1 MSRAFIDE
9 DSEHQEELPEIPQ
22 SHNPGYIT
30 PGGYRL
36 LQEELERLE
45 NVERPPLV
53 EELESGGAG
62 ATEAEVQ
69 LARLDQRIRYLHARI
84 GRAIVIN
91 PADAPS
97 DHVHFGSKVTVRDE
111 SDHEMHVH
119 IVGED
124 ETDPDAGR
132 VSCFSPLAKA
142 LMSKGVG
149 ETAIWHRPLGD
160 LRLTIVSI
168 EQEDEPH
175 TTD

>member
-30 PGGYRL
+30 PTGYRL

-62 ATEAEVQ
+62 ATEAEVR
-69 LARLDQRIRYLHARI
+69 LARLDQRIHYLHARI
-84 GRAIVIN
+84 GRAILID
-91 PADAPS
+91 PSEAPS
-97 DHVHFGSKVTVRDE
+97 DHVHFGSIVTVRDQN
-111 SDHEMHVH
+111 DHEMRVH

-124 ETDPDAGR
+124 ETDPDAGK

-142 LMSKGVG
+142 LMSKAVG
-149 ETAIWHRPLGD
+149 EVAIWHRPIGD
-160 LRLTIVSI
+160 AELRIISIV
-168 EQEDEPH
+168 QE
-175 TTD
+175 

>member
-30 PGGYRL
+30 PEGYRM

-45 NVERPPLV
+45 NKERPPLV
-53 EELESGGAG
+53 EELESQGPGAS
-62 ATEAEVQ
+62 EAEVA

-84 GRAIVIN
+84 GRAILID

-97 DHVHFGSKVTVRDE
+97 DHVHFGSIVTVRDE
-111 SDHEMHVH
+111 TGHEMRVH

-124 ETDPDAGR
+124 ETDPDAGK

-149 ETAIWHRPLGD
+149 EVAVWHRPIGD
-160 LRLTIVSI
+160 AQLTILSI
-168 EQEDEPH
+168 TLEPEEK
-175 TTD
+175 